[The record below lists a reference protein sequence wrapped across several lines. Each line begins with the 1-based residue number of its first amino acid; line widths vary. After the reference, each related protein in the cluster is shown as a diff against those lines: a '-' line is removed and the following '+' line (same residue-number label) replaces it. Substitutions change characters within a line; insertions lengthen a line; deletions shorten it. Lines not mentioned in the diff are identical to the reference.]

1 MQQTNDNQ
9 NPFWIRVSSPFWV
22 IIVRLLAALLAIYVI
37 WRIQLVLVSVMVAV
51 ILTYIM
57 LPAVEWLSMH
67 LLVPKRCDDERL
79 SDKPRWKQL
88 CSSMSLK
95 YNDRRLLATVIVF
108 FSFIAILVI
117 GTNVLLAPFTKE
129 IQQFSANFSEY
140 VTKTGSLM
148 ERAGAWYYDAV
159 PETVR
164 GWISGLDK
172 TNLVEIAGGYV
183 QRTLKFV
190 TSSVGIVMELFLI
203 PVLAFY
209 FLLDYRSIT
218 SEIYGALPHRRLR
231 DGLRIGRRLGQILQ
245 SYVIGQLILCAIAGI
260 LTGLFLSVLDMP
272 YVLVLALFAAI
283 TRAIPVIGPVVS
295 GIPIVLVGLLKT
307 DRVDIAL
314 ILLIFVTVMHFAES
328 KFVMPKLI
336 GDRLHLRPAVVIIV
350 LLIGAEF
357 FGLIGMF
364 LAAPV
369 AAIIRDIIRYY
380 YILPRRSKQVNP
392 MGER

>member
-1 MQQTNDNQ
+1 MRIMQKPINTQ
-9 NPFWIRVSSPFWV
+9 NPIWFVV
-22 IIVRLLAALLAIYVI
+22 TRLLAAACVIYVA
-37 WRIQLVLVSVMVAV
+37 WRIQLILVSVMVAV
-51 ILTYIM
+51 VLTYIM
-57 LPAVEWLSMH
+57 LPAVDWLSKH
-67 LLVPKRCDDERL
+67 PGIPLKRN
-79 SDKPRWKQL
+79 DK
-88 CSSMSLK
+88 
-95 YNDRRLLATVIVF
+95 RLLATVIVF
-108 FSFIAILVI
+108 FGFMAILIIAVNI
-117 GTNVLLAPFTKE
+117 LIAPFTYE
-129 IQQFSANFSEY
+129 ITQFSKNFTYY
-140 VTKTGSLM
+140 VSKTGTLM
-148 ERAGAWYYDAV
+148 EKAGTWYSDAV
-159 PETVR
+159 PGTIRE
-164 GWISGLDK
+164 WISGLDS

-183 QRTLKFV
+183 QRVLKFV
-190 TSSVGIVMELFLI
+190 TSSVGVVMELFLI

-218 SEIYGALPHRRLR
+218 SEIYGAIPRKGLR
-231 DGLRIGRRLGQILQ
+231 DALRIGRRLGKILQ
-245 SYVIGQLILCAIAGI
+245 SYVIGQLILCGIAGI
-260 LTGLFLSVLDMP
+260 LTGLFLWALGMP

-295 GIPIVLVGLLKT
+295 GIPIVLVGLLYS
-307 DRVDIAL
+307 DRLDMAL
-314 ILLIFVTVMHFAES
+314 ILLVFITVMHFAES
-328 KFVMPKLI
+328 KFVMPRLI